1 VWMLHR
7 SCVQHGSDVG
17 KVKDLGVIIDS
28 KLTFEDHITEKVN
41 KAYAILGIIK
51 RNFDHI
57 GKDAFVLL
65 YKSLGIF
72 KFSMVSLQDR
82 SH

>member
-1 VWMLHR
+1 MQLER
-7 SCVQHGSDVG
+7 CG

-51 RNFDHI
+51 RNFDHV

-65 YKSLGIF
+65 PRNAL
-72 KFSMVSLQDR
+72 
-82 SH
+82 